1 MKTQNFLIVISIL
14 LLTTGIITANIYL
27 KEKTTPPVNG
37 VVIED
42 EVISSSTQEYQ
53 GIDLIEEQMI
63 RDLEAEERVYE
74 EIEYIEDIGLI
85 EEIDTPTPSQMELRS
100 VE

>member
-1 MKTQNFLIVISIL
+1 MKTQNFLIVISVL
-14 LLTTGIITANIYL
+14 LITTGIITANIYH
-27 KEKTTPPVNG
+27 KEKTQTPQE

-42 EVISSSTQEYQ
+42 KVISSSTQEYQ
-53 GIDLIEEQMI
+53 VIDLIEEQMI